1 MFLDYLALVVLIAG
15 ITLLIYVFFA
25 IHDIPARI
33 AHKRNHPHEEAIHVG
48 CWLSLFTLHAIW
60 PFVFMWAVSYRPK
73 LEVEVVETGDGTAGD
88 GTAGNGKGHAKRL
101 HTTINVD
108 PNMSLEQ
115 VRGLVASVTQR
126 IEALEREQSGGAAPT
141 AAAAAAARRGEV
153 TS

>member
-1 MFLDYLALVVLIAG
+1 MFLDYLALVVLLMG

-73 LEVEVVETGDGTAGD
+73 IEVEVDDAGD
-88 GTAGNGKGHAKRL
+88 ATDTTDGKASGHAKRI

-108 PNMSLEQ
+108 PDMSLAD
-115 VRGLVASVTQR
+115 VRRLVASVTRR
-126 IEALEREQSGGAAPT
+126 IEALEREQGNGAGRT
-141 AAAAAAARRGEV
+141 AATARAEEV
-153 TS
+153 KS

>member
-1 MFLDYLALVVLIAG
+1 MFLNYLALVVLLAG
-15 ITLLIYVFFA
+15 VTLLIYVFFA

-73 LEVEVVETGDGTAGD
+73 PEIDVVEAGGTSE
-88 GTAGNGKGHAKRL
+88 GKAPGQAKRV

-108 PNMSLEQ
+108 PSMSLEE
-115 VRGLVASVTQR
+115 VRSLAASVR
-126 IEALEREQSGGAAPT
+126 RRLEALERNDADGARSASP
-141 AAAAAAARRGEV
+141 ARTLEDV
-153 TS
+153 ES